1 MSYGVTPQGWL
12 SKPFSVIRDEL
23 VEELELETG
32 KKIPS
37 TPDSVVGQILNIFAA
52 EVADN
57 YDVGQVLTDNI
68 RLSKA
73 QGVYLDY
80 IGEGFGLRRLRAS
93 GSTGELLFKG
103 NNASVVPINFPVKDG
118 INRNVLTTESVTI
131 TSTACYTIDLKV
143 SSVVVG
149 DDYRIEIEGVSY
161 SYTATGGDTK
171 TNILEN
177 LSLVINGK
185 GITSSVANETITIT
199 NNVKNNNLTFNTS
212 PNIFTTSVGALCK
225 AESATTGALSF
236 PAESI
241 DTLVGV
247 AIGVNSVINP
257 SDFTLGRFR
266 EDDEEFRLRIRTQK
280 SNTGTATKPAIEA
293 SLRNIVGVTAASIV
307 ENEEVFPVNGIPEK
321 GFIAYV
327 SGGDEQK
334 IAETIFNTKATTIK
348 TGGDILRIVEDSEG
362 NEVAIR
368 FSRNPIKYAWVRVTY
383 TLNDEEVIPSQ
394 VQTAIKQSIVN
405 YGSTRYS
412 GEDFVNTKLYKALYT
427 DVSGVFFSNIEI
439 AVTSTSSGTPSYT
452 TAVIPISDVENLEFS
467 EDRVVFV

>member
-1 MSYGVTPQGWL
+1 M
-12 SKPFSVIRDEL
+12 
-23 VEELELETG
+23 
-32 KKIPS
+32 
-37 TPDSVVGQILNIFAA
+37 
-52 EVADN
+52 
-57 YDVGQVLTDNI
+57 
-68 RLSKA
+68 
-73 QGVYLDY
+73 
-80 IGEGFGLRRLRAS
+80 
-93 GSTGELLFKG
+93 
-103 NNASVVPINFPVKDG
+103 
-118 INRNVLTTESVTI
+118 
-131 TSTACYTIDLKV
+131 
-143 SSVVVG
+143 
-149 DDYRIEIEGVSY
+149 
-161 SYTATGGDTK
+161 
-171 TNILEN
+171 
-177 LSLVINGK
+177 
-185 GITSSVANETITIT
+185 
-199 NNVKNNNLTFNTS
+199 
-212 PNIFTTSVGALCK
+212 
-225 AESATTGALSF
+225 
-236 PAESI
+236 
-241 DTLVGV
+241 
-247 AIGVNSVINP
+247 
-257 SDFTLGRFR
+257 
-266 EDDEEFRLRIRTQK
+266 
-280 SNTGTATKPAIEA
+280 
-293 SLRNIVGVTAASIV
+293 TAASIV